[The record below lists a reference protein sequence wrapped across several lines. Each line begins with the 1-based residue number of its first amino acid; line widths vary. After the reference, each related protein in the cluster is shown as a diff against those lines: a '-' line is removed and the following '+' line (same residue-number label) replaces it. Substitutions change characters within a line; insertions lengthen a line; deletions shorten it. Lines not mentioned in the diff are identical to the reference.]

1 MTGDDIHA
9 NPPES
14 STSKKKEKKKEKKLH
29 LNKILHASGIWLVA
43 LVGFG
48 GVAALLMWLA
58 GAFSPKVEV
67 TERPVNRLRGQ
78 SDLVVTVAKTLR
90 PRFESAVGS
99 IEPIH
104 ESAIAAKILARV
116 IEVNVAA
123 GQSVRKE
130 EVLVRLDDE
139 ALQSRLRQ
147 AEAALE
153 VARANSDK
161 ALSDFER
168 AEKLLRTNAVSKAE
182 FDAAKNARQ
191 ASEASERQAAFAIEE
206 AKVLLDYAT
215 IKSPFDGIVVD
226 KKVNVG
232 DTVIPGQVLLN
243 LYDPSRM
250 QLVANVRESLAM
262 QLQVGQVVQ
271 ARLESLN
278 LDCSGT
284 VSEIVPRTEAGS
296 RSFQV
301 KVTGPCPQGIYS
313 GMFGRLLIPVADEE
327 IIVVPRRALIRVGQL
342 AMLDVVEDG
351 QVRRRSV
358 QLGQD
363 LGEDIQILAGLKAGE
378 QIIVR

>member
-1 MTGDDIHA
+1 MSGDDIHE
-9 NPPES
+9 NPSES
-14 STSKKKEKKKEKKLH
+14 STSIKKEKKKKLP

-58 GAFSPKVEV
+58 GAFSPKVPV
-67 TERPVNRLRGQ
+67 TEGPVNRLPGQ
-78 SDLVVTVAKTLR
+78 SDLVVTIAKTRR

-123 GQSVRKE
+123 GQSVRKD

-139 ALQSRLRQ
+139 ALQSRMRQ

-182 FDAAKNARQ
+182 YDAAKNARQ

-215 IKSPFDGIVVD
+215 IKSPFDGLVVD

-301 KVTGPCPQGIYS
+301 KVTGPCPSGIYS
-313 GMFGRLLIPVADEE
+313 GMFGRLLIPLADEE

-363 LGEDIQILAGLKAGE
+363 LGEDIQVLAGLKPGE
-378 QIIVR
+378 QIIVQ